1 MPRVK
6 HLALPALALAS
17 AGPAFAA
24 ATEAVEKKAQGLGVL
39 PVTNSM
45 ITSWVVALVLIA
57 AIRLAVGRPKLRPS
71 RGQVVVE
78 TLVQGV
84 LDLTS
89 PIVGKKVAKATF
101 PLLIGLFTFILMQ
114 NWSGLFP
121 GVGTVMMRDH
131 ATGEWM
137 EFVRPGNADL
147 NMTFALAVVA
157 FIAWLYFIIRYAG
170 FRAIFQDLFG
180 NKAERSE
187 VPFVLYLF
195 LYVVFFAVGV
205 IEVISIIFRPISLS
219 FRLFG
224 NVFGGENLMHS
235 MSAISR
241 WGLPIPFYFLEVL
254 IGLVQALVFTLLV
267 SVYIGLICNHGDGHA
282 EDHGHAPAGPGPGHA
297 PGAAPAPAAH

>member
-1 MPRVK
+1 MLRVK
-6 HLALPALALAS
+6 PLALMALAFAPG
-17 AGPAFAA
+17 ATAFAD
-24 ATEAVEKKAQGLGVL
+24 ATEAVEKKAQGMFPGSPI

-45 ITSWVVALVLIA
+45 VTSWIVALVIIA

-84 LDLTS
+84 LDLTA
-89 PIVGKKVAKATF
+89 PIVGPKVAKATF
-101 PLLIGLFTFILMQ
+101 PLLIGLFTFILIQ

-131 ATGEWM
+131 ATGEWL

-147 NMTFALAVVA
+147 NMTFALAIVA

-195 LYVVFFAVGV
+195 LYVIFFAVGI

-282 EDHGHAPAGPGPGHA
+282 EDHGHPPATPGHDAVPA
-297 PGAAPAPAAH
+297 PGAH